1 MSVPNIT
8 PATTADAL
16 GYFSSVAEAASV
28 LGVTQP
34 AVSHWR
40 AKGRIP
46 TRRALQLCDILHGRP
61 GFDAD
66 AYTQLIKAEAQI
78 GRAA

>member
-1 MSVPNIT
+1 MSVPNVT
-8 PATTADAL
+8 LETTADAL
-16 GYFSSVAEAASV
+16 RYFASISEAATA

-46 TRRALQLCDILHGRP
+46 TRRAYQMRDLLTGRP
-61 GFDAD
+61 GFDAA
-66 AYTQLIKAEAQI
+66 AYTLLIEGEGGAR
-78 GRAA
+78 RAA